1 MKIKRLLLSLVVAAS
16 FGLFASAA
24 LGQARVVVHFAKGR
38 HDASAK
44 GSIRGYTYVDY
55 VLGAKAGQHMIV
67 ELSSIPDKAQF
78 VVRDPDNENVEYG
91 TGVAEWAAD
100 LEKSGSY
107 TVRVLMSRAE
117 ARRKGAASSFVITF
131 TIK

>member
-1 MKIKRLLLSLVVAAS
+1 MKLKRTLVAVAAIFCLGIS
-16 FGLFASAA
+16 ASVATA
-24 LGQARVVVHFAKGR
+24 QARVVVHFAKGH

-44 GSIRGYTYVDY
+44 GSIKGYTYIDY
-55 VLGAKAGQHMIV
+55 VLGAKAGQHMLV
-67 ELSSIPDKAQF
+67 ELSSLNDKAQF
-78 VVRDPDNENVEYG
+78 VVRGPDNENLEYG
-91 TGVAEWAAD
+91 TGVQEWAGD
-100 LEKSGSY
+100 LQQSGDY